1 MQLSWTELN
10 WSGVELSRAEAQV
23 ACSREIT
30 DNLLNMAQ
38 HWSMCSFG
46 QAKRESAGAG
56 TPSLSCYSART
67 TLSSLAQSLDFHW
80 VGHTDRKRKRSG
92 ALGEFRSRDILP
104 DTFAS
109 QSASLSECV
118 CGVCGCVG
126 VFGCLWVFPGVCVGV
141 CLLRHSS
148 RLFQFYFSLH
158 NHFVLNARVCASVWA
173 IKEFPQ
179 LVSGYFLLSP
189 SSPPLLESVCV
200 CLCQG
205 SRKLLI
211 V

>member
-1 MQLSWTELN
+1 MPVAWHLAPRSAGRCSWAELNWTELN

-38 HWSMCSFG
+38 QWSMCSFG

-118 CGVCGCVG
+118 CGVCGCV
-126 VFGCLWVFPGVCVGV
+126 WVFVGV
-141 CLLRHSS
+141 SRSLCGCVFAPAFLKVVSILL
-148 RLFQFYFSLH
+148 
-158 NHFVLNARVCASVWA
+158 
-173 IKEFPQ
+173 
-179 LVSGYFLLSP
+179 
-189 SSPPLLESVCV
+189 
-200 CLCQG
+200 
-205 SRKLLI
+205 
-211 V
+211 